1 MKAQNY
7 WENSRVSFKNWKVF
21 IILIIIVFLKIIAD
35 YLEQIYLRAKIS
47 DIELEMRQNFVDKIY
62 SIIMI
67 IVPTNWKNETKD

>member
-7 WENSRVSFKNWKVF
+7 RENSRVSFKNWKVF
-21 IILIIIVFLKIIAD
+21 IILIIIVFLKITD
-35 YLEQIYLRAKIS
+35 YIEQIYLRAKIT

-67 IVPTNWKNETKD
+67 IVSTNWKDETKD